1 MTYQELL
8 AQIEEVERKLCS
20 EGIDPS
26 KGRLGHYR
34 RTVAQLADP
43 VIRADLVRHFGKEG
57 IRPLFFT
64 LTEASELC
72 FIHRSLSFR
81 LGSALLER
89 LKVALGG
96 PAAAVEESAKNSGN
110 RARNVQFELYV
121 MASLLR
127 AGFPLPDQTLTDV
140 RTISASREVL
150 IECKRPQSPT
160 GIRAAVADAVGQ
172 LIKQPRNVRP
182 NALKLVALSLGKCL
196 SGGRLLMHAQ
206 DENIAKKAIGDA
218 MAAMI
223 QPHIKDFHRKAGDQV
238 AGILAVGSM
247 SMVHLGSNSPSTT
260 TMQILFANSQM
271 NSADMHATE
280 ALYIEYKTRSL
291 NRD

>member
-1 MTYQELL
+1 MTYEELL
-8 AQIEEVERKLCS
+8 AQIEEVERGICS
-20 EGIDPS
+20 EGIDAS
-26 KGRLGHYR
+26 KGRLGQYR

-43 VIRADLVRHFGKEG
+43 VVRSDLVRHFGKEG

-64 LTEASELC
+64 LTEASERC
-72 FIHRSLSFR
+72 FIHRSLSLR

-96 PAAAVEESAKNSGN
+96 PAAAVDELAKNASN

-140 RTISASREVL
+140 RTISGGREVL

-160 GIRAAVADAVGQ
+160 GIRAAIADAVDQ
-172 LIKQPRNVRP
+172 LTKQPRNGRP

-196 SGGRLLMHAQ
+196 SEGKLLMHAQ
-206 DENIAKKAIGDA
+206 DECIAKKAIGDA
-218 MAAMI
+218 MAAML
-223 QPHIKDFHRKAGDQV
+223 QPHIKGFHRKAGAQV
-238 AGILAVGSM
+238 AGILAVGSI

-260 TMQILFANSQM
+260 TMQVLFANSQIS
-271 NSADMHATE
+271 SADMHATE
-280 ALYIEYKTRSL
+280 ALYGEYKARSPD
-291 NRD
+291 RD